1 MRIAIVCN
9 DTRGG
14 IQPYVALG
22 LGLQRVGH
30 EVRAMAPSDLASMF
44 TDAGISA
51 APLSGS
57 IEAAL
62 RNSGGAA

>member
-22 LGLQRVGH
+22 LGLQRAGH

-44 TDAGISA
+44 TDAGSHRGLETRPPRSLA
-51 APLSGS
+51 D
-57 IEAAL
+57 
-62 RNSGGAA
+62 RGGR